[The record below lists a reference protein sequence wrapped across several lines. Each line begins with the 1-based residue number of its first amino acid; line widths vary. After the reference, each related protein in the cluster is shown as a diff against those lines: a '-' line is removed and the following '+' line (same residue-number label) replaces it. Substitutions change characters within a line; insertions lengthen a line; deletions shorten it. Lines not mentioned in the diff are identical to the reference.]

1 MDYFGKIRVKIMII
15 DRIRSPEK
23 GSSGS
28 FFVPREK
35 GRYSSLKTLTFCFMI
50 AAAGRGKQ
58 KKRMEAFFAALPK

>member
-1 MDYFGKIRVKIMII
+1 M
-15 DRIRSPEK
+15 
-23 GSSGS
+23 
-28 FFVPREK
+28 PREK